1 MINLLKTL
9 TSIPAVSGNEK
20 NLRDFILKE
29 VSPFAECS
37 IDKAGNLICF
47 KKGKKS
53 PLKKVMIDAHM
64 DEVGIIAS
72 SFTSD
77 GFVKFQTVGGIDP
90 AVMLC
95 RSVIFE
101 NGVKGVVGLKPV
113 HLCKGDDQKKLPDT
127 DSLYIDIGAKDED
140 EAKSLIRLGCTAV
153 FESDFTQLSDDT
165 IKARA
170 IDDRAGCAILINLL
184 KQEAPYDF
192 YGVFSRMEEVGL
204 RGAAT
209 AAFTLE
215 PDAAIV
221 LEATTAADLHGVE
234 AENTVCKLGLGPAI
248 SFMDRSTLYDRR
260 LFNEALNSST
270 MTQVKSAVAGGNNA
284 GAIHLSK
291 GGVPTLA
298 ISVPCRYIHSP
309 SCVCSKEDIENAFL
323 LAKEMLEKTASGKV
337 L

>member
-1 MINLLKTL
+1 MINLIKEL
-9 TSIPAVSGNEK
+9 TCLPAVSGSEET
-20 NLRDFILKE
+20 LRDFIIRE

-37 IDKAGNLICF
+37 IDKSGNLICF

-53 PLKKVMIDAHM
+53 PVKKVMIDAHM
-64 DEVGIIAS
+64 DEVGIIATA
-72 SFTSD
+72 FTSD
-77 GFVKFQTVGGIDP
+77 GFVKFEAVGGIDTE
-90 AVMLC
+90 VMLC
-95 RSVIFE
+95 RSVVFE

-113 HLCKGDDQKKLPDT
+113 HLCKGDDKLKFPDA

-140 EAKSLIRLGCTAV
+140 EAKGLISLGDTAV
-153 FESDFTQLSDDT
+153 FESEFTKLSDDT

-184 KQEAPYDF
+184 KQDSEYDF

-204 RGAAT
+204 RGART
-209 AAFTLE
+209 AAFNID

-234 AENTVCKLGLGPAI
+234 EENKVCKLGFGPAI

-260 LFNEALNSST
+260 LFDAAKNSSVKS
-270 MTQVKSAVAGGNNA
+270 QVKAAVAGGNNA

-309 SCVCSKEDIENAFL
+309 SCVCSANDIEDAFL
-323 LAKEMLEKTASGKV
+323 LAKEMCEKIASGNII
-337 L
+337 

>member
-1 MINLLKTL
+1 MINLLEKL
-9 TSIPAVSGNEK
+9 TCFPAVSGNEYA
-20 NLRDFILKE
+20 LRDFIINQ

-37 IDKAGNLICF
+37 VDKGGNLICF
-47 KKGKKS
+47 KKGKKA
-53 PLKKVMIDAHM
+53 PLKKIMIDAHM
-64 DEVGIIAS
+64 DEVGIIAT

-77 GFVKFQTVGGIDP
+77 GFVKFETVGGIDT

-95 RSVIFE
+95 RSVVFQ

-113 HLCKGDDQKKLPDT
+113 HLCKGDDKKKLPDT
-127 DSLYIDIGAKDED
+127 DSLYIDIGAKNED
-140 EAKSLIRLGCTAV
+140 EAKSLINLGDTAV
-153 FESDFTQLSDDT
+153 FESEFTKLSKDT

-170 IDDRAGCAILINLL
+170 IDDRVGCAILINLL
-184 KQEAPYDF
+184 KRDAEYDF

-204 RGAAT
+204 RGART
-209 AAFTLE
+209 AAFDLD

-221 LEATTAADLHGVE
+221 LEATTAADLHGIDE
-234 AENTVCKLGLGPAI
+234 ENTVCKLGFGPAI

-260 LFNEALNSST
+260 LFDAAINSSVKN
-270 MTQVKSAVAGGNNA
+270 QVKSAVAGGNNA

-309 SCVCSKEDIENAFL
+309 SCVCSIEDIENAFL
-323 LAKEMLEKTASGKV
+323 LAKEMLEKIASGKI